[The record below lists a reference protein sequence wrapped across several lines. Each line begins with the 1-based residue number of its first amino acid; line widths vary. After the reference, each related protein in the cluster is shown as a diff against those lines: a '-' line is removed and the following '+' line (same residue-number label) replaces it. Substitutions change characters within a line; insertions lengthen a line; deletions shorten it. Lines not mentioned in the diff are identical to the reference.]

1 MATLERI
8 RNRMGLVISVV
19 IGMAL
24 LAFILG
30 DLFRGGTNLS
40 TDQFE
45 LAEIN
50 GKTVDYRDYDKRVET
65 AMDNAKRN
73 NNTNTLDDQTIN
85 AVRDQVWQQ
94 LLQEHILGEEI
105 DLAGISVSVAELKD
119 MVVGNNIHPQIR
131 QAAAFQD
138 PETGQF
144 DPQRVLQYIANLDQ
158 MSEQDRQNWYS
169 YEQYLKEDRLNN
181 KYYAAIQKG
190 MFVTDL
196 QAKQAAIN
204 KEKKV
209 SFKYI
214 SLPYTELN
222 DEEIK
227 ISDADLNEYYE
238 KHKELFKQDRT
249 VDIEYVVF
257 SVDPTPDDINN
268 IKEDVSSL
276 IPELKETNE
285 EEQFVTA
292 TSDAPFDSKFYQKG
306 EYENPTIDSVMFA
319 AKEGTVYGPY
329 QYLNSWR
336 IAKVAHV
343 EERPDTIKIRHIV
356 LAPSAQQSAQE
367 TKDLADSLTQII
379 EDGADFAAIAR
390 QYSVDKETAEK
401 GGDLGWRNV
410 EEMVYGEDLLDAGV
424 GGIVNYPT
432 NQVIFIAEMTEMGKK
447 AKQVQV
453 AVITRDIVPSEDTR
467 DEVYNRANVFAGKHR
482 TVKLFNEGVA
492 EEGLTKKQANNL
504 KTTSRQ
510 IAGLTNPRNLIREA
524 FSTEENQIIVGRNSQ
539 SPIFELG
546 DDYVIGVVTKKY
558 AEGYAPLE
566 EVKTTVENG
575 VKKEKKAEMLMKKM
589 NEAAANAQNIEAVA
603 ETLSTDVKI
612 SSNVTF
618 ASFSIPGIGIEP
630 NVQGTALALNKD
642 EMSAPIEGANA
653 VYLVQVTNVVEPGDN
668 LNIAMEKKSI
678 ERQYVSRVQN
688 QAFEALKEHADI
700 VDNRIKFY

>member
-8 RNRMGLVISVV
+8 RNRMGLLVSVV
-19 IGMAL
+19 IGAAL

-40 TDQFE
+40 TSQFD

-65 AMDNAKRN
+65 AMDNAKRSS
-73 NNTNTLDDQTIN
+73 NTNALDDQTIN
-85 AVRDQVWQQ
+85 TVRDQVWQQ
-94 LLQEHILGEEI
+94 LLQEKILGEEI
-105 DLAGISVSVAELKD
+105 ELAGITVSVAELKD
-119 MVVGNNIHPQIR
+119 MVVGNDIHPQIR

-158 MSEQDRQNWYS
+158 MSEKDRQNWYS
-169 YEQYLKEDRLNN
+169 YEQYLKEDRLNK
-181 KYYAAIQKG
+181 KYYTTLQKG

-196 QAKQAAIN
+196 EAKQAAIN
-204 KEKKV
+204 KQKKV
-209 SFKYI
+209 NLKYI
-214 SLPYTELN
+214 SLPYTDLN

-227 ISDADLNEYYE
+227 INDADLKEYYDGHQ
-238 KHKELFKQDRT
+238 KLFKQDQA

-257 SVDPTPDDINN
+257 SVEPTQEDINS
-268 IKEDVSSL
+268 IKEEVNSL
-276 IPELKETNE
+276 KSELKETNE
-285 EEQFVTA
+285 EAQFVTA

-329 QYLNSWR
+329 QYLNSFR
-336 IAKVAHV
+336 IAKIAHV
-343 EERPDTIKIRHIV
+343 EERPDTIKVRHIV
-356 LAPSAQQSAQE
+356 LAPSAEQSAQA

-379 EDGADFAAIAR
+379 KNGADFAALAR
-390 QYSVDKETAEK
+390 QYSIDKETAEK
-401 GGDLGWRNV
+401 GGELGWRNV
-410 EEMVYGEDLLDAGV
+410 EEMVYGEGLLDAGIGSV
-424 GGIVNYPT
+424 INYPT
-432 NQVIFIAEMTEMGKK
+432 NQVIFIAEMTKMGKK

-453 AVITRDIVPSEDTR
+453 AVIARDIVPSEDTR
-467 DEVYNRANVFAGKHR
+467 DVVYNRANVFAGKHR

-492 EEGLTKKQANNL
+492 EEGLVKKQANNL

-510 IAGLTNPRNLIREA
+510 IAGLTTPRNLIREA
-524 FSTEENQIIVGRNSQ
+524 FTTEENQIIIGRNSQ

-546 DDYVIGVVTKKY
+546 DDYVIGTVTKKY

-566 EVKTTVENG
+566 EVKTTVENA
-575 VKKEKKAEMLMKKM
+575 VKKEKKAEMLIKKM

-603 ETLSTDVKI
+603 ETLSTEVKK

-618 ASFSIPGIGIEP
+618 AAFSIPGIGIEP

-653 VYLVQVTNVVEPGDN
+653 VYLVQVTDVTEPGDK

-688 QAFEALKEHADI
+688 QAFEALKGYFEI